1 MFNLPHVRNA
11 LEMIARLLAVAAA
24 VSLTLAPGLPV
35 NAEKTTLIRIC
46 SAKGVRFVPF
56 VNGDKDEPQ
65 QPHRGA
71 CHAACLGDRPKIQ
84 MRKPAA

>member
-1 MFNLPHVRNA
+1 MFNLPQVRNA
-11 LEMIARLLAVAAA
+11 LEMITRLLAVIAA

-35 NAEKTTLIRIC
+35 NAEDATLIRIC
-46 SAKGVRFVPF
+46 SPEGVRFIPF
-56 VNGDKDEPQ
+56 MDGDEDEPQ

-84 MRKPAA
+84 SGKPAG